1 MADGDTDSLVEVL
14 AAIPDRIEALARQA
28 QGQGIPAGVAG
39 DEAWTPSEIVGHLCD
54 SARYWG
60 ARMFRVARE
69 DNPALASFDEQVMVN
84 LAAYRYRALDE
95 LLRGFRLLAEGN
107 VALLR
112 GVDAAAWDRVGTH
125 DTRGS
130 ITLREIVAIEAG
142 HEQVHVRQ
150 LAAALGTAE
159 MVSGA

>member
-1 MADGDTDSLVEVL
+1 MAEGETSELVETL
-14 AAIPDRIEALARQA
+14 AAIPARLEALARRASRAQA
-28 QGQGIPAGVAG
+28 GTAG

-60 ARMFRVARE
+60 ARMFRVANE
-69 DNPALASFDEQVMVN
+69 ENPVLVSFDENALVD
-84 LAAYRYRALDE
+84 LAAYRYRTLDE

-112 GVDAAAWDRVGTH
+112 ALDAATWERMGTH
-125 DTRGS
+125 EARGPM
-130 ITLREIVAIEAG
+130 TLRAIVTAEAD

-150 LAAALGTAE
+150 LAAALGIGEA
-159 MVSGA
+159 GD

>member
-1 MADGDTDSLVEVL
+1 MAEPEVDAHVETL
-14 AAIPDRIEALARQA
+14 AAIPDRLESLARRA
-28 QGQGIPAGVAG
+28 HGTLAGVAG

-69 DNPALASFDEQVMVN
+69 DNPALVSFDEQEMVN

-112 GVDAAAWDRVGTH
+112 SLDAAAWDRIGTH
-125 DTRGS
+125 DARGP
-130 ITLREIVAIEAG
+130 ITLREIAAIEAG
-142 HEQVHVRQ
+142 HEQIHVRQ
-150 LAAALGTAE
+150 LAEALGVVE
-159 MVSGA
+159 SGD

>member
-1 MADGDTDSLVEVL
+1 MAEGETSELVETL
-14 AAIPDRIEALARQA
+14 AAIPDRLEALARRA
-28 QGQGIPAGVAG
+28 SGARAGTAG

-60 ARMFRVARE
+60 ARMFRVAHE
-69 DNPALASFDEQVMVN
+69 ENPLLVSFDENALVD

-112 GVDAAAWDRVGTH
+112 TLDTAAWERMGTH
-125 DTRGS
+125 EARGPM
-130 ITLREIVAIEAG
+130 TLRTIVATEAD

-150 LAAALGTAE
+150 LAAALGIGEA
-159 MVSGA
+159 GD

>member
-1 MADGDTDSLVEVL
+1 MAELDVDAQVEAL
-14 AAIPDRIEALARQA
+14 AAIPDRIESLAQRA
-28 QGQGIPAGVAG
+28 RGMPAGVAG

-84 LAAYRYRALDE
+84 LAAYRYRALNE
-95 LLRGFRLLAEGN
+95 LLGGFRLLTEGN
-107 VALLR
+107 IALLR
-112 GVDAAAWDRVGTH
+112 SLDAAAWDRIGTH
-125 DTRGS
+125 DARGP
-130 ITLREIVAIEAG
+130 ITLREIVAIEAE

-150 LAAALGTAE
+150 LAEALGISE
-159 MVSGA
+159 IDG